1 MRGRY
6 FNHHWNFPYAWQ
18 QDQSK
23 PTMGAVHRAFRAGVL
38 GAQPV
43 YSPVAGTPKILH
55 KGNPLRKGNITWS
68 PGFGFLL
75 ISFLFSLMPKT
86 VW

>member
-23 PTMGAVHRAFRAGVL
+23 PMTGAIHRGLRAGAW
-38 GAQPV
+38 GTQTV
-43 YSPVAGTPKILH
+43 YSPVAGIPKLGT
-55 KGNPLRKGNITWS
+55 KGASHRKET
-68 PGFGFLL
+68 
-75 ISFLFSLMPKT
+75 
-86 VW
+86 